1 MGMTVAVIGGSGYG
15 GGELLRL
22 LLTHPEIEIGAVA
35 AHSNVGEDIADLH
48 PHLPQLYGRAF
59 VDTAAA
65 VASGADLIFLALPH
79 GRSAEVAATIP
90 AGTKVVDLGADFR
103 LASADAWA
111 KAYGGTHAGT
121 WTYGMPELPG
131 ARAAI
136 AAAERVAA
144 PGCYP
149 TAISLA
155 YAPLVAT
162 GLVDPAD
169 LVTVAASGTSGAGR
183 AAKANLLGSEVMG
196 DVTAYKVG
204 RHQHRPEIVQN
215 LTRVAAGGVPGP
227 DATVKLSFTATLAPM
242 PRGILA
248 TCTARPSARAL
259 TNELGAADLAFGEDT
274 VTGILRA
281 CYDDEPFVTVL
292 PAGRWPRTAATLGSN
307 TVHLQA
313 TYDEDAGRVVVV
325 SAIDNLT
332 KGAAG
337 QAIQCANLML
347 GLPETMGLPL
357 TGLAP

>member
-1 MGMTVAVIGGSGYG
+1 MGMTAAVIGGSGYG

-22 LLTHPEIEIGAVA
+22 LVGHPEIAIGAVA
-35 AHSNVGEDIADLH
+35 AHSNAGQDIAEIH
-48 PHLPQLYGRAF
+48 PHLPDLEGQTF
-59 VDTAAA
+59 VDAETA
-65 VASGADLIFLALPH
+65 VAAGADLVFLALPH
-79 GRSAEVAATIP
+79 GQSAAVAATIP
-90 AGTKVVDLGADFR
+90 PEVKVVDLGADFR
-103 LASADAWA
+103 LADPAAWV

-121 WTYGMPELPG
+121 WTYGLPELPG
-131 ARAAI
+131 ARAEI
-136 AAAERVAA
+136 AAARRVAA

-149 TAISLA
+149 TAVALA
-155 YAPLVAT
+155 YTPLIVA
-162 GLVDPAD
+162 GVIDPSD

-183 AAKANLLGSEVMG
+183 SAKVNLLGSEVMG

-204 RHQHRPEIVQN
+204 RHQHRPEIVQT
-215 LTRVAAGGVPGP
+215 LTRVAAGGLPGP
-227 DATVKLSFTATLAPM
+227 GTQVRLSFTTTLAPM

-248 TCTARPSARAL
+248 TCTARPSAKAA
-259 TNELGAADLAFGEDT
+259 TDELGVGLGFDDDL

-281 CYDDEPFVTVL
+281 FYADEPFVKVL
-292 PAGRWPRTAATLGSN
+292 PTGRWPRTAATLGSN

-313 TYDEDAGRVVVV
+313 TVDDEAGRVVVI

>member
-1 MGMTVAVIGGSGYG
+1 MGMTAAVIGGSGYG

-22 LLTHPEIEIGAVA
+22 LLGHPEIEIGAVA
-35 AHSNVGEDIADLH
+35 AHTNVGEDIAGLH
-48 PHLPQLYGRAF
+48 PHLPGLYGKTF

-90 AGTKVVDLGADFR
+90 AATKVVDLGADFR
-103 LASADAWA
+103 LDSADAWA
-111 KAYGGTHAGT
+111 KAYGGTHAGS

-136 AAAERVAA
+136 ATAERVAA

-149 TAISLA
+149 TAVSLA
-155 YAPLVAT
+155 YAPLIAAGVI
-162 GLVDPAD
+162 DPSD

-183 AAKANLLGSEVMG
+183 AAKVSLLGSEVMG

-215 LTRVAAGGVPGP
+215 LAKVAAAGVPGP
-227 DATVKLSFTATLAPM
+227 GAAVRLSFTTTLAPM

-248 TCTARPSARAL
+248 TCTARPTATAL
-259 TNELGAADLAFGEDT
+259 TGDLGVGLEFGADLI
-274 VTGILRA
+274 TGILRA
-281 CYDDEPFVTVL
+281 HYDDEPFVTVL
-292 PAGRWPRTAATLGSN
+292 PAGRWPRTSATLGSN
-307 TVHLQA
+307 TVLLQA
-313 TYDEDAGRVVVV
+313 TYDEDAGRVVVI

-347 GLPETMGLPL
+347 GLPETTGLPL

>member
-1 MGMTVAVIGGSGYG
+1 MGMTAAVIGGSGYG

-22 LLTHPEIEIGAVA
+22 LLAHPEIEIGAVA
-35 AHSNVGEDIADLH
+35 AHSNAGEDIADVH
-48 PHLPQLYGRAF
+48 PHLPDLAGRTF

-65 VASGADLIFLALPH
+65 VASGAGLIFLALPH

-90 AGTKVVDLGADFR
+90 AGVKVVDLGADFR
-103 LASADAWA
+103 LANADEWA
-111 KAYGGTHAGT
+111 RAYGVPHAGT

-131 ARAAI
+131 ARAEI

-149 TAISLA
+149 TAVSLA
-155 YAPLVAT
+155 YAPLLAAGVIE
-162 GLVDPAD
+162 PAD

-183 AAKANLLGSEVMG
+183 SAKVNLLGSEVMG

-204 RHQHRPEIVQN
+204 RHQHGPEIVQN
-215 LTRVAAGGVPGP
+215 LGRVAGAPV
-227 DATVKLSFTATLAPM
+227 TLSFTTTLAPM

-248 TCTARPSARAL
+248 TCTARPSSKAG
-259 TNELGAADLAFGEDT
+259 TDELGVGLAFDDELI
-274 VTGILRA
+274 TGILRA
-281 CYDDEPFVTVL
+281 FYADEPFVKVL
-292 PAGRWPRTAATLGSN
+292 PAGRWPRTSATLGSN

-313 TYDEDAGRVVVV
+313 TFDEGAGRVVVI

-347 GLPETMGLPL
+347 GLPETLGLPV

>member
-1 MGMTVAVIGGSGYG
+1 MGMTAAVIGGSGYS

-22 LLTHPEIEIGAVA
+22 LLAHPEIEIGAVA
-35 AHSNVGEDIADLH
+35 AHTNIGEEIADLH
-48 PHLPQLYGRAF
+48 PHLPALSGRTF

-65 VASGADLIFLALPH
+65 AAAGADLIFLALPH

-90 AGTKVVDLGADFR
+90 TGTKVVDLGADFR

-111 KAYGGTHAGT
+111 KAYGGAHAGT
-121 WTYGMPELPG
+121 WAYGLPELPG

-149 TAISLA
+149 TAVTLA
-155 YAPLVAT
+155 YAPLVAA
-162 GLVDPAD
+162 GVVDPSD

-183 AAKANLLGSEVMG
+183 AANASLLGSEVMG

-215 LTRVAAGGVPGP
+215 LAKVAADGVPGP
-227 DATVKLSFTATLAPM
+227 AATVKLSFTATLAPM

-248 TCTARPSARAL
+248 TCTARPAARAS
-259 TNELGAADLAFGEDT
+259 TDDLGVGLGFGAGL

-281 CYDDEPFVTVL
+281 HYADEPFVTVL
-292 PAGRWPRTAATLGSN
+292 PAGRWPRTSATLGSN
-307 TVHLQA
+307 AVHLQA
-313 TYDEDAGRVVVV
+313 TYDEDADRVVVV
-325 SAIDNLT
+325 SALDNLT

>member
-1 MGMTVAVIGGSGYG
+1 MGMTATIIGGSGYG

-22 LLTHPEIEIGAVA
+22 LLGHPEIEIGAVA
-35 AHSNVGEDIADLH
+35 AHSNAGQDIAEIH
-48 PHLPQLYGRAF
+48 PHLPDLAGRDF
-59 VDTAAA
+59 VDMETA
-65 VASGADLIFLALPH
+65 VAAGADLVFLALPH
-79 GRSAEVAATIP
+79 GQSAAVAATIP
-90 AGTKVVDLGADFR
+90 QDVKVVDLGADFR
-103 LASADAWA
+103 LADPAAWA

-121 WTYGMPELPG
+121 WTYGLPEIPG
-131 ARAAI
+131 ARAEI
-136 AAAERVAA
+136 AAARRVAA

-149 TAISLA
+149 TAVALA
-155 YAPLVAT
+155 YAPLIVA
-162 GLVDPAD
+162 GVIDPSD

-183 AAKANLLGSEVMG
+183 SPKANLLGSEVMG

-204 RHQHRPEIVQN
+204 RHQHRPEIVQT
-215 LTRVAAGGVPGP
+215 LTRVAAAAPGP
-227 DATVKLSFTATLAPM
+227 GAVVRMSFTTTLAPM

-248 TCTARPSARAL
+248 TCTARPSERAASPAL
-259 TNELGAADLAFGEDT
+259 PVALGFDEDL

-281 CYDDEPFVTVL
+281 FYADEPFVKVL
-292 PAGRWPRTAATLGSN
+292 PAGRWPRTSATLGSN

-313 TYDEDAGRVVVV
+313 TVDEEAGRVVVV

-347 GLPETMGLPL
+347 GLPETTGLPV

>member
-1 MGMTVAVIGGSGYG
+1 MGMTATVIGGSGYG

-22 LLTHPEIEIGAVA
+22 LLAHPEIEIGAVA
-35 AHSNVGEDIADLH
+35 AHSNVGEDIADVH
-48 PHLPQLYGRAF
+48 PHLPDLTGRAF

-65 VASGADLIFLALPH
+65 VAAGAGLVFLALPH

-90 AGTKVVDLGADFR
+90 AGTKIIDLGADFR
-103 LASADAWA
+103 LESPAEWA
-111 KAYGGTHAGT
+111 KAYGGPHAGT
-121 WTYGMPELPG
+121 WTYGLPELPG

-149 TAISLA
+149 TAVTLA
-155 YAPLVAT
+155 YAPLVAA
-162 GLVDPAD
+162 GLVDTSD

-183 AAKANLLGSEVMG
+183 AAKVNLLGSEVMG
-196 DVTAYKVG
+196 DVAAYKVG

-215 LTRVAAGGVPGP
+215 LRGIARAGVPGP
-227 DATVKLSFTATLAPM
+227 GAAVQLSFTTTLAPM

-248 TCTARPSARAL
+248 TCTARPAAAAL
-259 TNELGAADLAFGEDT
+259 HDELGAGLGFDEDT
-274 VTGILRA
+274 VTGVLRA
-281 CYDDEPFVTVL
+281 FYDDEPYVKVL
-292 PAGRWPRTAATLGSN
+292 PKGRWPRTSATLGGN
-307 TVHLQA
+307 AVHLQA

-347 GLPETMGLPL
+347 GLPEALGLPV

>member
-1 MGMTVAVIGGSGYG
+1 MGMTAAVIGGSGYG

-22 LLTHPEIEIGAVA
+22 LLAHPEIEIGAVA
-35 AHSNVGEDIADLH
+35 AHTNVGEDIADLH
-48 PHLPQLYGRAF
+48 PHLPSLYGQTF

-65 VASGADLIFLALPH
+65 VASGAEVIFLALPH

-90 AGTKVVDLGADFR
+90 TGIKVVDLGADFR
-103 LASADAWA
+103 LESAEAWA
-111 KAYGGTHAGT
+111 KAYGGAHAGT

-149 TAISLA
+149 TAVTLA
-155 YAPLVAT
+155 YAPLVAA
-162 GLVDPAD
+162 GVIDPSD

-183 AAKANLLGSEVMG
+183 AAKASLLGSEVMG

-215 LTRVAAGGVPGP
+215 LTKVAATGVPGP
-227 DATVKLSFTATLAPM
+227 AATVRVSFTASLAPM

-248 TCTARPSARAL
+248 TCTARPTGKAS
-259 TNELGAADLAFGEDT
+259 TDGLGADLVA
-274 VTGILRA
+274 GILRA
-281 CYDDEPFVTVL
+281 YYDDEPFVTVL
-292 PAGRWPRTAATLGSN
+292 PAGRWPRTSATLGSN

-313 TYDEDAGRVVVV
+313 TYDEDADRVVVV
-325 SAIDNLT
+325 SALDNLT

>member
-1 MGMTVAVIGGSGYG
+1 MGMTAAVVGGSGYG

-35 AHSNVGEDIADLH
+35 AHSNAGEDIADLH
-48 PHLPQLYGRAF
+48 PHLPDLYGRTF

-90 AGTKVVDLGADFR
+90 AGVKVVDLGADFR
-103 LASADAWA
+103 LESADAWT
-111 KAYGGTHAGT
+111 KAYGVPHAGT
-121 WTYGMPELPG
+121 WTYGLPELPG

-144 PGCYP
+144 PGCFP
-149 TAISLA
+149 TAVTLA
-155 YAPLVAT
+155 YAPLLAA
-162 GLVDPAD
+162 GLIEPAD

-183 AAKANLLGSEVMG
+183 SAKVNLLGAEVMG

-215 LTRVAAGGVPGP
+215 LTNVAAVGVPGP
-227 DATVKLSFTATLAPM
+227 GTAVTLSFTTALAPM

-248 TCTARPSARAL
+248 TCTARPSALAI
-259 TNELGAADLAFGEDT
+259 TDELGSPCVLDDET
-274 VTGILRA
+274 VTCALRA
-281 CYDDEPFVTVL
+281 FYRDEPFVRVL
-292 PAGRWPRTAATLGSN
+292 PAGRWPRTASTLGSN
-307 TVHLQA
+307 AVHLQA
-313 TYDEDAGRVVVV
+313 TYDEDAGRVVIV
-325 SAIDNLT
+325 SALDNLT

-347 GLPETMGLPL
+347 GLPETLGLPVS
-357 TGLAP
+357 GLAP